1 MEKGIPSAE
10 IVVGICTKNCE
21 KTIENVIRV
30 VDDGLSEFYPRRRS
44 LIVVS
49 DLSDD
54 STRDV
59 VKRTPTKKHLCFTGQ
74 FGGPG
79 KGNGIR
85 TVFMIAEKAGA
96 SIVVLVD
103 GDLTSISKEWVKS
116 LVEPIIEGFDLAVPY
131 YQRYKYDSVITNHL
145 IYPFVASMY
154 GADIRQPIGGDFG
167 LSMDL
172 VKKLMGHPMFP
183 GGYDIDI
190 FITITALAEGMKV
203 SETVLGV
210 KSHASTETYKEF
222 DKSLVPMFRQVVG
235 TMFRLTDYNMDRIR
249 RVREVKS
256 VRRFGQAR
264 KGFVKASSVDR
275 KALFGMFYRDFRKL
289 MFSDVLSEETKNE
302 INRVM
307 AGSEGKRISASVW
320 ISSISDLF
328 SYYRGM
334 LNGKGGKVMRSD
346 IFSEKTKE
354 RLRESI
360 YGEKGQIISV
370 DTWVNAVFDAFRKSR
385 NPDRREEAINV
396 LVAVWMARFSSF
408 VRQTRFMDTGDA
420 ECMIRGQ
427 VNVFSEKR
435 ERFMQSLVL

>member
-1 MEKGIPSAE
+1 MEKGIPSSE
-10 IVVGICTKNCE
+10 IVFGICTKNCE
-21 KTIENVIRV
+21 KTIENVIRK
-30 VDDGLSEFYPRRRS
+30 VDEGLSEFYPKRKS

-59 VKRTPTKKHLCFTGQ
+59 VKRTPTKKHLCFTKQ

-96 SIVVLVD
+96 RMVALVD

-116 LVEPIIEGFDLAVPY
+116 LVEPIDQGFDLAVPY
-131 YQRYKYDSVITNHL
+131 YERFKYDSVITNHL

-167 LSMDL
+167 LSMSL
-172 VKKLMGHPMFP
+172 VKKLIEHPKFP
-183 GGYDIDI
+183 QGFGIDI
-190 FITITALAEGMKV
+190 FITTTALAERMKV
-203 SETVLGV
+203 SETILGV
-210 KSHASTETYKEF
+210 KSHASTEDYKEF
-222 DKSLVPMFRQVVG
+222 DKSLVPMFRQVVN
-235 TMFRLTDYNMDRIR
+235 TLFELTDYNMERISR
-249 RVREVKS
+249 INGVRS
-256 VRRFGQAR
+256 VSRFGHLR
-264 KGFVKASSVDR
+264 KGSVTGSPVDR
-275 KALFGMFYRDFRKL
+275 KAIFGMFYRDFRKL

-302 INRVM
+302 INRVI
-307 AGSEGKRISASVW
+307 AGSEGNRIPAGVW

-328 SYYRGM
+328 RYYRGR
-334 LNGKGGKVMRSD
+334 LDGTGGKVMRSD

-354 RLRESI
+354 RLRKSI

-370 DTWVNAVFDAFRKSR
+370 DTWANAVFDAFRKFR
-385 NPDRREEAINV
+385 NPDRREDAIDV
-396 LVAVWMARFSSF
+396 LMAVWMARFSSF

-427 VNVFSEKR
+427 VNVFNEKR
-435 ERFMQSLVL
+435 ARFFQNLVV